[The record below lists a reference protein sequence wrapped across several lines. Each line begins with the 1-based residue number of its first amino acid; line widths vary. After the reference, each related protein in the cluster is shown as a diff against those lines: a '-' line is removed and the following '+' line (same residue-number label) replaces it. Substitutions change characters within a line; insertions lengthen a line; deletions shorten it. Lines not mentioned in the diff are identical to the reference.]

1 MSQDEDTWTPSD
13 FVVPVLGVHENG
25 GNGPF
30 LGSGVFVGEKATL
43 VTCDHVLDGWKGE
56 YGVVIEAEDRLVR
69 AKVITREPSTDLA
82 LLEVSDYCPI
92 HTLAAEEEVNITL
105 NDIVVCFE
113 YGTTIVAGQL
123 IHFSPANRLG
133 NVTRFRNFSNL
144 YGEAGNQ
151 MLELSFPAMKGA
163 SGAPIM
169 GWRPP
174 FKLWGIVKANVNTE
188 LLPAQIETVVDE
200 AGKLDEQT
208 KFYLPQALAIHVKH
222 VRRLISQIV
231 NI

>member
-1 MSQDEDTWTPSD
+1 MSQDEDSWTPSD
-13 FVVPVLGVHENG
+13 FVVPVLGVHEDG

-30 LGSGVFVGEKATL
+30 LGSGVFVGEKAIL
-43 VTCDHVLDGWKGE
+43 VTCHHVLDGWEGE

-69 AKVITREPSTDLA
+69 AEVITREPSTDLA
-82 LLEVSDYCPI
+82 LLEVSDYCPV
-92 HTLAAEEEVNITL
+92 HTLTTEQDANITL
-105 NDIVVCFE
+105 NDIVACFH
-113 YGTTIVAGQL
+113 YGTTIVAGQI

-133 NVTRFRNFSNL
+133 NVTRFRNLPDL

-151 MLELSFPAMKGA
+151 MLELSFAALKGA
-163 SGAPIM
+163 SGAPVM

-174 FKLWGIVKANVNTE
+174 FKLWGIIKANVGTE

-200 AGKLDEQT
+200 AGQLDEQT